1 MECGVPPP
9 LERPACSTDPV
20 RFLYSTG
27 FDCNHAERWF
37 SSKIHAWAVRH
48 LSCPSIH
55 GSDLMKE
62 KELLIENKLG
72 LHARAAA
79 QIVKTAS
86 AYSSKITL
94 VKDGM
99 EVDGKS
105 IMGIMMLA
113 AAKGSSVML
122 QVNGED
128 EGAALSCLEQL
139 FKDKFGEKE

>member
-1 MECGVPPP
+1 M
-9 LERPACSTDPV
+9 
-20 RFLYSTG
+20 
-27 FDCNHAERWF
+27 
-37 SSKIHAWAVRH
+37 
-48 LSCPSIH
+48 
-55 GSDLMKE
+55 MKE

-86 AYSSKITL
+86 AYASKIVL
-94 VKDGM
+94 VKDGL

-113 AAKGSSVML
+113 AAKGSSVTV
-122 QVNGED
+122 QVHGED
-128 EGAALSCLEQL
+128 EEQAIAGLERL

>member
-1 MECGVPPP
+1 
-9 LERPACSTDPV
+9 
-20 RFLYSTG
+20 
-27 FDCNHAERWF
+27 
-37 SSKIHAWAVRH
+37 
-48 LSCPSIH
+48 
-55 GSDLMKE
+55 MKQ

-79 QIVKTAS
+79 QIVKSAS
-86 AYSSKITL
+86 VYSSKIML
-94 VKDGM
+94 IKDGL

-122 QVNGED
+122 QVHGAD
-128 EGAALSCLEQL
+128 EEKAVAGLERL

>member
-1 MECGVPPP
+1 
-9 LERPACSTDPV
+9 
-20 RFLYSTG
+20 
-27 FDCNHAERWF
+27 
-37 SSKIHAWAVRH
+37 
-48 LSCPSIH
+48 
-55 GSDLMKE
+55 MKE

-86 AYSSKITL
+86 TYTSKIVL
-94 VKDGM
+94 AKDGL

-113 AAKGSSVML
+113 AAKGSSVVV
-122 QVNGED
+122 QAQGTD
-128 EGAALSCLEQL
+128 EAQALAGLEQL